1 MNAVSSEDSTA
12 AAVSVAAAAAA
23 SPEKA
28 GMLDRVAHDTA
39 PGDMD
44 LRPQTLLRT
53 LCHGQPQL
61 KIPGRR
67 AWATSRDD
75 EQMTVALGY
84 VYHTSTVRGAAN
96 TVSTNSTPL
105 ILALPIHLDSSELN
119 PSTANEPQRMKHLS
133 DNGAK
138 RPTKPAS

>member
-12 AAVSVAAAAAA
+12 AAVAVAAAAAA

-28 GMLDRVAHDTA
+28 GMLDRVARDTA

-75 EQMTVALGY
+75 EQMTVALGMCIIPARCEELL
-84 VYHTSTVRGAAN
+84 TQ
-96 TVSTNSTPL
+96 
-105 ILALPIHLDSSELN
+105 LAPTLRYLSS
-119 PSTANEPQRMKHLS
+119 R
-133 DNGAK
+133 
-138 RPTKPAS
+138 